1 MHFKK
6 KFADRLKIPI
16 FAAPNMVSV
25 VQLVEH
31 RIVVP
36 SVVGSSPIT
45 HPNEKRFGKRRTFF
59 IFRKKTTQFVGTVTG
74 G

>member
-1 MHFKK
+1 
-6 KFADRLKIPI
+6 
-16 FAAPNMVSV
+16 MVSV

-45 HPNEKRFGKRRTFF
+45 HPN
-59 IFRKKTTQFVGTVTG
+59 IKKPGFWPGFLYVFPCGLLSLLG
-74 G
+74 CLGLSL